1 MQLLSKP
8 ISDILLGDT
17 DITDITGTGNIWHA
31 KIPQQTTSGST
42 EPQSISIYFYTYA
55 VTPNDTKSG
64 RSDLDTH
71 MVRVHITGTDDHQMN
86 QVARYVRLALD
97 RIDPGEYSGIPI
109 QGSKFLNSYYEP
121 EGNYQLELQEW
132 RLEFQFRVIDPD
144 ARVPGG
150 LSPSWSSPSWYYSET
165 EQTWPYSK
173 WLNGETIYWKTI
185 SLTSASSYESFD
197 PKPSGGTQYDGYEI
211 LSIVPEE
218 IVDVRML
225 NQNDTTGYAINP
237 SNKWTLPVLTDFEF
251 YETTTGKIFMRK
263 DDLLFEGQT
272 MNVTIWYTKS

>member
-1 MQLLSKP
+1 MQLLSKA

-17 DITDITGTGNIWHA
+17 DITNVTGTGNIWHA

-71 MVRVHITGTDDHQMN
+71 MVRVHISGTDDHQLN

-109 QGSKFLNSYYEP
+109 QGSRFLNSYYEP

-150 LSPSWSSPSWYYSET
+150 LTPSWSAPSWYYSES
-165 EQTWPYSK
+165 EQIWPYSK
-173 WLNGETIYWKTI
+173 WLNGETIYWRTWALEDGDNDTQPLDGLTDSIVSQIIDARYIGYLTI
-185 SLTSASSYESFD
+185 SGIWTTGSGIELTNH
-197 PKPSGGTQYDGYEI
+197 GGTYE
-211 LSIVPEE
+211 LFVAAG
-218 IVDVRML
+218 
-225 NQNDTTGYAINP
+225 T
-237 SNKWTLPVLTDFEF
+237 
-251 YETTTGKIFMRK
+251 ETNYITVF
-263 DDLLFEGQT
+263 
-272 MNVTIWYTKS
+272 YTKA

>member
-71 MVRVHITGTDDHQMN
+71 MVRVHISGTDDHQMN
-86 QVARYVRLALD
+86 QVARYVRLALN
-97 RIDPGEYSGIPI
+97 RIAPGNYSGIEV
-109 QGSKFLNSYYEP
+109 QGSLFLNSYYEP

-132 RLEFQFRVIDPD
+132 RLEFQFRVIDDIRNGGTMPNVTSGTYTPTTSNLTNI
-144 ARVPGG
+144 AVEALFQCQYMRVESTVTVSGKFTASCTEFTSPNRFNMSLPVASNLGAFEDLAGVCTSQAGG
-150 LSPSWSSPSWYYSET
+150 YGSILGAYSTNEA
-165 EQTWPYSK
+165 QFYIVD
-173 WLNGETIYWKTI
+173 G
-185 SLTSASSYESFD
+185 LTSGQDYSF
-197 PKPSGGTQYDGYEI
+197 TFTYQI
-211 LSIVPEE
+211 I
-218 IVDVRML
+218 
-225 NQNDTTGYAINP
+225 
-237 SNKWTLPVLTDFEF
+237 
-251 YETTTGKIFMRK
+251 
-263 DDLLFEGQT
+263 
-272 MNVTIWYTKS
+272 

>member
-71 MVRVHITGTDDHQMN
+71 MVRVHISGTDDHQMN

-97 RIDPGEYSGIPI
+97 RIAPGNYSGIEV
-109 QGSKFLNSYYEP
+109 QGSRFLNSYYEP

-132 RLEFQFRVIDPD
+132 RLEFQFRVIDD
-144 ARVPGG
+144 IR
-150 LSPSWSSPSWYYSET
+150 
-165 EQTWPYSK
+165 
-173 WLNGETIYWKTI
+173 N
-185 SLTSASSYESFD
+185 
-197 PKPSGGTQYDGYEI
+197 GGTMPNVTSGTYTPTATLLYGADDVTPSQCQYMRVGNTVTVSGHASVHTTGDNYPQFNMSLPIASNLGADED
-211 LSIVPEE
+211 LAGVGSVLNNTVTASIFG
-218 IVDVRML
+218 D
-225 NQNDTTGYAINP
+225 DTTDKASVSIPDDYEVP
-237 SNKWTLPVLTDFEF
+237 KTLELYFTFT
-251 YETTTGKIFMRK
+251 YQI
-263 DDLLFEGQT
+263 
-272 MNVTIWYTKS
+272 I

>member
-109 QGSKFLNSYYEP
+109 QGSRFLNSYYEP

-150 LSPSWSSPSWYYSET
+150 LTPSWSSPSWQYSAS
-165 EQTWPYSK
+165 EQVWPYTK
-173 WLNGETIYWKTI
+173 DTDGKTIYWKTFIWGTGDSGTVSGVQGLTGFTPGSIYRLIDQSRLRSKATATGFWGI
-185 SLTSASSYESFD
+185 S
-197 PKPSGGTQYDGYEI
+197 TQLI
-211 LSIVPEE
+211 SPQSISDQEYR
-218 IVDVRML
+218 I
-225 NQNDTTGYAINP
+225 
-237 SNKWTLPVLTDFEF
+237 TLPTSQSQHILT
-251 YETTTGKIFMRK
+251 
-263 DDLLFEGQT
+263 
-272 MNVTIWYTKS
+272 VWYTKN